1 MNYFPEKIIEQFS
14 QLDRHTEW
22 MEVDSTPFDF
32 KTFHPQG
39 LVFVNE
45 KTFLSS
51 VEVLTW
57 PTRNER
63 DVFITS
69 GEGVGHVFITNHS
82 GHLIHDVQVSEG
94 SMYHPG
100 GIDFDGDH
108 IWIPVCEY
116 RPDGKSFIATL
127 DPRTNKLVKRFNVND
142 AIGWVVADPE
152 KMLVYG
158 GNWGS
163 RLLYTWDH
171 NGKIINLWKNP
182 SSFID
187 YQDCT
192 FIGDGKVV
200 ASGISS
206 IKQAKLQKNS
216 VDSFELGGFALL
228 DFSTHT
234 IVHEF
239 PLQMYSKA
247 NNSLA
252 RNPFNFAF
260 GKEGI
265 SIYVAPDD
273 GEDIGGTVLLNFI
286 PQN

>member
-1 MNYFPEKIIEQFS
+1 MKYFPEKIVEKFT

-22 MEVDSTPFDF
+22 IEVDSKAFDF

-39 LVFVNE
+39 LVFVDENI
-45 KTFLSS
+45 FLSS
-51 VEVLTW
+51 VEVFTW
-57 PTRNER
+57 PTKNEK
-63 DVFITS
+63 DIFITS
-69 GEGVGHVFITNHS
+69 GDGVGHVFIANQS
-82 GHLIHDVQVSEG
+82 GNLIDDVKISEG

-100 GIDFDGDH
+100 GIDFDGEL

-116 RPDGKSFIATL
+116 RPDGKSFIATFN
-127 DPRTNKLVKRFNVND
+127 PRSHKVVKRFNVND
-142 AIGWVVADPE
+142 AIGWVVADPD

-163 RLLYTWDH
+163 RLLYTWDQ
-171 NGKIINLWKNP
+171 NGKIINQWKNP
-182 SSFID
+182 SRFID

-192 FIGDGKVV
+192 FIGNGKVV

-206 IKQAKLQKNS
+206 IKQAKLQKKS

-228 DFSTHT
+228 DFSTHR

-273 GEDIGGTVLLNFI
+273 GEDIGGTVLLNLI